1 LAPRR
6 PIDKPTSGTL
16 ARLLRIATRFR
27 RDERG
32 NMAIIAAICA
42 MPMLY
47 LVGMG
52 TDYGIA
58 AMRQEQLNAYADA
71 AALAAVTPTM
81 MAQATSVGKTAAQN
95 TFNAQSALLKDVKS
109 ITPTVTISTAGSV
122 RTVTVSYTAAYQ
134 TMFPQILSASS
145 MGIAGSSTAT
155 GGLAPNID
163 FYMLLDDSPSMA
175 IAATQQ
181 GINTMVANTGSQGGC
196 AFACHETHPS
206 SDNLGNPGGIDN
218 YQLARNLNVT
228 LRMDL
233 VKTATQS
240 LMDTAASSAATSN
253 AAYRFAIYTFDTA
266 VTRLRTLTANLT
278 KAKTAAG
285 NIALM
290 TVYANS
296 WLTSTNNNND
306 TDTNFDTAFS
316 TLNTAMPAPGSGTN
330 NTGDK
335 PQEVLYMVT
344 DGLEDEQ
351 VGSNRQ
357 ISVPPASWCTTIKA
371 RGIRIAVLYTEY
383 LPLPTNWFYN
393 TYVAPFQSTIGT
405 SLTNCASPGLYFKVT
420 TGGDIT
426 AAMAALFNLTIQSA
440 YLSK

>member
-1 LAPRR
+1 
-6 PIDKPTSGTL
+6 
-16 ARLLRIATRFR
+16 
-27 RDERG
+27 
-32 NMAIIAAICA
+32 
-42 MPMLY
+42 
-47 LVGMG
+47 MG

-181 GINTMVANTGSQGGC
+181 GINTMVSNTSSQGGC

-233 VKTATQS
+233 VKSATQS
-240 LMDTAASSAATSN
+240 LMDTASSSASKSGAN
-253 AAYRFAIYTFDTA
+253 YRFAIYTFDYA
-266 VTRLRTLTANLT
+266 VTKLRGLTSNLK

-285 NIALM
+285 NIDLM

-296 WLTSTNNNND
+296 WLTSSNNNND

-316 TLNTAMPAPGSGTN
+316 TVNTAMPAPGSGTN
-330 NTGDK
+330 NSGDK
-335 PQEVLYMVT
+335 PQEVLYLVT

-357 ISVPPASWCTTIKA
+357 ISVPPASWCTTIKN

-393 TYVAPFQSTIGT
+393 TYVGPWQSTIGP
-405 SLTNCASPGLYFKVT
+405 SLSSCASPGLYFKVT
-420 TGGDIT
+420 TGDDIT
-426 AAMAALFNLTIQSA
+426 AAMAALFNLTVQSA
-440 YLSK
+440 FLSK

>member
-1 LAPRR
+1 
-6 PIDKPTSGTL
+6 
-16 ARLLRIATRFR
+16 
-27 RDERG
+27 
-32 NMAIIAAICA
+32 MAIIAALTA

-52 TDYGIA
+52 VDYGIA

-71 AALAAVTPTM
+71 AALAGVTPTM
-81 MAQATSVGKTAAQN
+81 MAQATSAGKTAAEN
-95 TFNAQSALLKDVKS
+95 TFNAQAAQLKDVRN
-109 ITPTVTISTAGSV
+109 ITPTVTIGTSGSV
-122 RTVTVSYTAAYQ
+122 RTVTVSYSAAYQ
-134 TMFPQILSASS
+134 TMFPKILSANT

-181 GINTMVANTGSQGGC
+181 GINKMVANTSAQGGC
-196 AFACHETHPS
+196 AFGCHQSHPQ

-218 YQLARNLNVT
+218 YQLARNLGVT
-228 LRMDL
+228 LRIDL
-233 VKTATQS
+233 LREATES
-240 LMDTAASSAATSN
+240 LMDTATSSAASSK
-253 AAYRFAIYTFDTA
+253 AAYRFALYTFDTA
-266 VTRLRTLTANLT
+266 VTKLRGLTSNLK

-285 NIALM
+285 KIDLL
-290 TVYANS
+290 TVYANNY
-296 WLTSTNNNND
+296 LTSSNHNND
-306 TDTNFDTAFS
+306 TDTDFDTAFS
-316 TLNTAMPAPGSGTN
+316 KLNAAMPAPGSGTN

-335 PQEVLYMVT
+335 PQEVLYLVT
-344 DGLEDEQ
+344 DGLEDEA

-357 ISVPPASWCTTIKA
+357 ISVPPASWCTSIKA

-383 LPLPTNWFYN
+383 LPLPTNAFYN
-393 TYVAPFQSTIGT
+393 SYVSSFQPSIGPT
-405 SLTNCASPGLYFKVT
+405 LQSCASSGLYFKVT
-420 TGGDIT
+420 TGDDIT